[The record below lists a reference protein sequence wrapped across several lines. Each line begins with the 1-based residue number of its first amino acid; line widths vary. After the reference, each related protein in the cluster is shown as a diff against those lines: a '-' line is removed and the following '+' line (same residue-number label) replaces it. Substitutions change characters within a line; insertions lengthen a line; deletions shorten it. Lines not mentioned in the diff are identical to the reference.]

1 MGTVTSLADFRQR
14 QDAAREERLAS
25 MVSACMNC
33 GAEYPY
39 VERYDHNC
47 QDETGARKRHPSR
60 MR

>member
-1 MGTVTSLADFRQR
+1 MGTVTDLAAFRVKS
-14 QDAAREERLAS
+14 DAAREERLAS

-47 QDETGARKRHPSR
+47 QDGTGARKRHPSSR
-60 MR
+60 